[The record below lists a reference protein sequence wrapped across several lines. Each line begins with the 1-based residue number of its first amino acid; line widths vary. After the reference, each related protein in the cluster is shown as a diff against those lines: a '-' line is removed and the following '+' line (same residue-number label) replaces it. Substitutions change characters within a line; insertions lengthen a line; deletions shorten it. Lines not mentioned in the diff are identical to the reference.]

1 MVVGLFL
8 MCKGDIEETYAG
20 ECADEPASKV
30 ESSDVLS
37 DCNFFLSEAEPFPEE
52 LQKSLASGEEKRE
65 EHSKNEMLEFFL
77 PE

>member
-1 MVVGLFL
+1 MVDGLFL
-8 MCKGDIEETYAG
+8 MCKGDIAETYVGA
-20 ECADEPASKV
+20 CADEPASKV

-37 DCNFFLSEAEPFPEE
+37 ECKFFLSEADPFPEE
-52 LQKSLASGEEKRE
+52 LQKSLASGMEKKE